1 MSTYDRYERMKLNS
15 DREAEEALKRNNAKT
30 LERLQKDL
38 EKKKGPES
46 MTIGELED
54 SFNRENKDVDKSKE
68 DTKDKK
74 RSRKKKKEEP
84 KEPRNNGKY
93 LRSRDWL
100 LVLLV
105 ANVPIIGWIPLVYW
119 IFARRST
126 PDKVAFAKAMLIYQ
140 FILTFI
146 SFCILYVG
154 VQLVVIMFEYFLN
167 NIIGSGS
174 GLGV

>member
-1 MSTYDRYERMKLNS
+1 MNTYDRYEQKRQEA

-30 LERLQKDL
+30 LERLQRDL
-38 EKKKGPES
+38 EKNRGYES
-46 MTIGELED
+46 KTIGELED
-54 SFNRENKDVDKSKE
+54 SYNQESKQEDKKI
-68 DTKDKK
+68 DTKDEKK
-74 RSRKKKKEEP
+74 ARSRKKKIEVA
-84 KEPRNNGKY
+84 EPRNNGKY

-105 ANVPIIGWIPLVYW
+105 ANVPIVGWIPLVFW
-119 IFARRST
+119 IFAKRST

-140 FILTFI
+140 CILTFI

-167 NIIGSGS
+167 NIIGSGA
-174 GLGV
+174 GV

>member
-38 EKKKGPES
+38 EKKKRPES

-54 SFNRENKDVDKSKE
+54 SFNEENKDVDKSKE